1 MLLYAAIGGLQ
12 PIPGDAKDSG
22 VAAMLVDRTK
32 EADDK
37 PFVYVHQHGGN
48 NGNTIYGRLQ
58 FGIRPLDLFPLSKP
72 LTA

>member
-48 NGNTIYGRLQ
+48 E
-58 FGIRPLDLFPLSKP
+58 
-72 LTA
+72 

>member
-1 MLLYAAIGGLQ
+1 MLIYAAIGGLQ
-12 PIPGDAKDSG
+12 PIPPGNAKENG

-48 NGNTIYGRLQ
+48 EERENHLWAASVWHPT
-58 FGIRPLDLFPLSKP
+58 S
-72 LTA
+72 